1 MRKTILLLLILI
13 ITILS
18 TACFDK
24 HEIEDRAYIL
34 SMGIDDVEDGEIRF
48 EITYEYPNLSA
59 VGKNGQGEPRFTS
72 SKKGR
77 TVTQINR
84 DLATTTEKDI
94 FFNHLKVI
102 VIGEELAKNETKMAQ
117 IMEFFSRTPDIGR
130 KVIILIAQGKASDI
144 LNTELKDASTLGLYI
159 NKFRDRESVGGK
171 YYINTL
177 NDLLSNT
184 ARSDIALVGRISKD
198 GEELKISGSSIIKN
212 KKLITFLTEK
222 STNTASTLILTNKIY
237 NDQITI
243 IKDDGSYLVNYI
255 AESYDVK
262 KKLKIKNGNINIT
275 YNVEVEGHVNE
286 YVDKDIKTDSD
297 LLDDKKIKKAEDEIN
312 KKIKGNLNK
321 TIDELQNE
329 IGVDILQVE
338 KYIREKEP
346 RLWEKVKDDWDN
358 EFQKIDFTVKV
369 DSKIRRIGLSE

>member
-1 MRKTILLLLILI
+1 
-13 ITILS
+13 
-18 TACFDK
+18 
-24 HEIEDRAYIL
+24 EDRAYIL